1 MILKNIIQRI
11 QSGYS
16 KGVQSSESR
25 LTSRHIYN
33 KFITVR
39 AKLLRE
45 VSNKKQKISDWNYQ
59 TLNCVELIEIP
70 AHQCPC
76 IPPLGC
82 EILRSKFKLPRPIT
96 GLNIHLIK
104 SVTSITGENIYS
116 EVSLKEK
123 EYKKGNKFTSN
134 KPDYFMEDGYLFLT
148 HIKGSP
154 RIIKVVLL
162 TGDPLEAKKFESYCE
177 DCVDCTDCESPL
189 DMEFPLDEDMIEVVI
204 TISAV
209 ELIAEF
215 NGRGKE
221 DRTTDSQDDNA
232 TEEQRRR

>member
-177 DCVDCTDCESPL
+177 DCVDCTDCESSL

>member
-123 EYKKGNKFTSN
+123 KYKKGNKFTSN

>member
-148 HIKGSP
+148 HIIGFKDFTQ
-154 RIIKVVLL
+154 L
-162 TGDPLEAKKFESYCE
+162 
-177 DCVDCTDCESPL
+177 
-189 DMEFPLDEDMIEVVI
+189 
-204 TISAV
+204 
-209 ELIAEF
+209 
-215 NGRGKE
+215 
-221 DRTTDSQDDNA
+221 
-232 TEEQRRR
+232 